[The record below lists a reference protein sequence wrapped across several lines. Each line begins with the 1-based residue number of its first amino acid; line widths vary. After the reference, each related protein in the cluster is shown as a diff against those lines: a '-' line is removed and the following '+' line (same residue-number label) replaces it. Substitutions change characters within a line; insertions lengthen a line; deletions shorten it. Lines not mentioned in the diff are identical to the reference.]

1 MISDKS
7 VREAI
12 RNEKDRSVVV
22 EASAGTGK
30 TTLLTDR
37 VKTLVEN
44 GIPLEKLALVTFTE
58 AAASEL
64 RVRIRKILSPE
75 DRRAMDQAWITTIH
89 GFASRILREYFHL
102 CGGAPEFS
110 TEAGHFSRSELEI
123 HWDLFLAGADPAVLR
138 DSAESLKTTGS
149 AKLLEVAGEIENYR
163 WFTDSYPLGNT
174 EDELK
179 KTSSFWKQ
187 RIESL
192 IPLCTCQSDKL
203 LERIRNS
210 ISSLHDG
217 IPEKINLRGGSAGNW
232 GNRESL
238 AEAKAVLKEYNDTGV
253 KLISAYTAVIPL
265 LPAIDK
271 LVIPFGNRMRAIWDS
286 DPTRLS
292 FDDLLYR
299 AWLAV
304 SRSQELRKELN
315 DRFNHIFID
324 EFQDTSLVQVRLFSI
339 LLEQS
344 GLQKKLTVMG
354 DPKQSI
360 FGWRSADIE
369 TYKDTLRRLENDNAL
384 FKTILVNFRSGISII
399 DFVNS
404 FGNALFTAVPPDEKP
419 FSCDYSPI
427 EARPDAGKGD
437 GVTVYRLPD
446 LPAAEMACVQA
457 HKIADLIQ
465 NPASTAILFRTGTH
479 LDALILELD
488 RRDIPYRVE
497 ARRDF
502 HKRKEVEDTAN
513 LIRAI
518 LCPSDKY
525 ALAKTF
531 RSIFFGISDRDITLW
546 RLNRPPDSI
555 KAAEELL
562 LNLRQVSHTLSPGPF
577 METLFRN
584 TCLLLAVEE
593 SGYQVARRLGN
604 LKFILEAAHRT
615 SDYALLLETLTGKAP
630 MSAEEPSAPPES
642 HTGVVTL
649 TTIHRAKGLAWK
661 HVILANPG
669 NSFNNTT
676 PAVLANSRN
685 LTAGIKIVNGL
696 TAHYQRLSER
706 EKTRSRAEYRRL
718 LYVAVTRPRQKL
730 DIFIPEKAREGSP
743 AGIMSNA
750 LTAATGLYKDE
761 TIPSDE
767 SPGRILPDNRKLVRH
782 EKPDDFILLYPESL
796 PVIHPDRER
805 QMRLGT
811 EVHRIL
817 EFIDF
822 EKPDLWLSSNKEQLY
837 NSLEFPDEAVELA
850 LKFFEIFDLEGAEVA
865 GREYPLLVDGK
876 QYYIDLLIRRKG
888 ILEVI
893 DYKTDRD
900 DPEKKTEEYRDKQ
913 LLYRNTLK
921 KLTGKE
927 VKAKLVFLRHGVIID
942 IQQKPEGQPRASA
955 L

>member
-1 MISDKS
+1 MISDS
-7 VREAI
+7 SIRETI
-12 RNEKDRSVVV
+12 RNEKNRSVVV

-37 VKTLVEN
+37 VKALVES
-44 GIPLEKLALVTFTE
+44 GIPLEKLAVVTFTE

-102 CGGAPEFS
+102 CDGAPEF
-110 TEAGHFSRSELEI
+110 TMETGHFSKSELET
-123 HWDLFLAGADPAVLR
+123 HWDLFLAEADPAVLR
-138 DSAESLKTTGS
+138 DSAESLKKPGS
-149 AKLLEVAGEIENYR
+149 SKLLEIAGEIENCR
-163 WFTDSYPLGNT
+163 WFTDPSPLGNT

-179 KTSSFWKQ
+179 RTGSFWKQ

-192 IPLCTCQSDKL
+192 VPLCIHKPDKL
-203 LERIRNS
+203 LDKIRS
-210 ISSLHDG
+210 TIISLEG
-217 IPEKINLRGGSAGNW
+217 GTAEKINLRGGSAGNW
-232 GNRESL
+232 GGKESL
-238 AEAKAVLKEYNDTGV
+238 AEVKAILKEYNDTGV
-253 KLISAYTAVIPL
+253 RLMSAYAGMIPL
-265 LPAIDK
+265 LPAMDR
-271 LVIPFGNRMRAIWDS
+271 LVIPFVNRMRSIWDS

-304 SRSQELRKELN
+304 SRSQELRTELN
-315 DRFNHIFID
+315 ERFSHIFID

-344 GLQKKLTVMG
+344 GLQKKLTVVG

-369 TYKDTLRRLENDNAL
+369 TYKDTLEKLKEDNAL
-384 FKTILVNFRSGISII
+384 FETIVVNFRSGTSII

-404 FGNALFTAVPPDEKP
+404 FGNALFTGAPSDEKP

-427 EARPDAGKGD
+427 EARPDARQGE
-437 GVTVYRLPD
+437 GVTVHRLPD
-446 LPAAEMACVQA
+446 LPAGGMAEVQA
-457 HKIADLIQ
+457 RRIADLIEE
-465 NPASTAILFRTGTH
+465 PASTAILFRTGTH
-479 LDALILELD
+479 LDALIQELD
-488 RRDIPYRVE
+488 KRNIPYRVE

-502 HKRKEVEDTAN
+502 HRRKEVEDTAA
-513 LIRAI
+513 LIKAV
-518 LCPSDKY
+518 LCPSDRY

-546 RLNRPPDSI
+546 RLDRSPGSV

-562 LNLRQVSHTLSPGPF
+562 EKLRQVSRTLPPGPF

-584 TCLLLAVEE
+584 TCLLPAVEN

-604 LKFILEAAHRT
+604 LRFILETAHRT
-615 SDYALLLETLTGKAP
+615 TDYALLLETLTGEAP
-630 MSAEEPSAPPES
+630 VSAEEPSAPPES

-661 HVILANPG
+661 HVILASPG
-669 NSFNNTT
+669 NSFNSAT
-676 PAVLANSRN
+676 PPVLTNSRD
-685 LTAGIKIVNGL
+685 LTAGIKTAGGL
-696 TAHYQRLSER
+696 TAHYHGLSER
-706 EKTRSRAEYRRL
+706 EKTRNRAEYRRL

-730 DIFIPEKAREGSP
+730 DIFLPGKTREDSP
-743 AGIMSNA
+743 AGIMSDA
-750 LTAATGLYKDE
+750 LTAAEGLYKDE
-761 TIPSDE
+761 TVPADE
-767 SPGRILPDNRKLVRH
+767 SPDRILPNGREHLHYKTP
-782 EKPDDFILLYPESL
+782 EDFKLLYPDSL
-796 PVIHPDRER
+796 PVIQANREM

-811 EVHRIL
+811 EVHEIL

-822 EKPDLWLSSNKEQLY
+822 AEPDIWLSSNKEQLH
-837 NSLEFPDEAVELA
+837 NSLEFPDEAITLA
-850 LKFFEIFDLEGAEVA
+850 MKFFEIFNLDDTEVM
-865 GREYPLLVDGK
+865 GREYPLLVNGK
-876 QYYIDLLIRRKG
+876 QYYIDLLIRRNG

-900 DPEKKTEEYRDKQ
+900 DPEKKTEEYREKQ
-913 LLYRNTLK
+913 LLYKNTLET
-921 KLTGKE
+921 LTGKE
-927 VKAKLVFLRHGVIID
+927 VKAKLVFLHHGIIAD
-942 IQQKPEGQPRASA
+942 I
-955 L
+955 